1 MSRCQR
7 SPRASETF
15 CACLQPRHPSTSWKK
30 NKRALSNAA
39 WVSSLPCLVAPQGDG
54 MRPQHHRQEKQ
65 VGYVILEV
73 PKGLGSTQGTRRLG
87 VSSGCTVN
95 TDGFSLHGSRKSVAL
110 VTAADTAARPPAA
123 PDSFSTGSRKNPVAG
138 GRAGPGPKLG
148 EKNKKKQGLET
159 SPRLG
164 AHPVGCRA
172 RRVPVLRP
180 PSPALPRGGRGDSPS
195 AGPGGEREV
204 CMCQSPVCFVGLDLP
219 LFA

>member
-1 MSRCQR
+1 
-7 SPRASETF
+7 
-15 CACLQPRHPSTSWKK
+15 
-30 NKRALSNAA
+30 
-39 WVSSLPCLVAPQGDG
+39 

-148 EKNKKKQGLET
+148 GKNKKNKVWRR
-159 SPRLG
+159 RLG
-164 AHPVGCRA
+164 WALTPWDAEHAVCLSCGPR
-172 RRVPVLRP
+172 
-180 PSPALPRGGRGDSPS
+180 ALPFPAAAVGILPAPVP
-195 AGPGGEREV
+195 AGSRRFACV
-204 CMCQSPVCFVGLDLP
+204 RV
-219 LFA
+219 LFALLGWTCLYLLSKPGDARCQESWLSGFLHGTALPPED